1 MAIGVQK
8 SEQKIEFKFI
18 VVYDKFT
25 KCIANSLKNE
35 AIEKGITATIWSEK
49 QHEDNLPLLTNENYV
64 LFLSKKKIENH
75 LANPKLRP
83 HTIIDGVEYKKH
95 GHELGIYLCGIDFV
109 EIAKRVGISL
119 KEDWRKSVGLLIP
132 YIRIYGLIYYYFS
145 EKNKAKV
152 YLLFRAADEF
162 SKENLKKY
170 VSDELDV

>member
-8 SEQKIEFKFI
+8 SEQKIESKFI

-25 KCIANSLKNE
+25 ERIANSLKNE

-49 QHEDNLPLLTNENYV
+49 QHEDNLPRLTNENYV

-95 GHELGIYLCGIDFV
+95 GHELGIYLSGIDFV

-119 KEDWRKSVGLLIP
+119 KEDWRKTVACLLQPHGI
-132 YIRIYGLIYYYFS
+132 GLIYYYFS
-145 EKNKAKV
+145 EVSRAKL